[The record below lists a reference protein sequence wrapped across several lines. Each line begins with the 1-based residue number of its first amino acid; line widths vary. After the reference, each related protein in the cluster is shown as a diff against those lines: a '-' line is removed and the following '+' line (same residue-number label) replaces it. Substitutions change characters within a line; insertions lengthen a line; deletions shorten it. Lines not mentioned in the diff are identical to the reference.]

1 MFLTTSFCASLSGG
15 NCPTGTL
22 AASFRSSPPARHPSM
37 TISISLLDDLSN
49 GTSADSVPAFA
60 NREPQALL
68 QADWRD
74 QRHFPAHVITRHPHL
89 PTRTHLHTPLPSFHP
104 QITFR

>member
-37 TISISLLDDLSN
+37 TISISLLDDFSN

-68 QADWRD
+68 QGDWRD
-74 QRHFPAHVITRHPHL
+74 QPPFPAPVLTPHHHP
-89 PTRTHLHTPLPSFHP
+89 PTPRTPPLA
-104 QITFR
+104 I